1 MKKHLLRIIV
11 GLCIVATFFL
21 HSRGNFDLLFIQKL
35 ENIASDTRLALT
47 MPRGVDPSVI
57 ILDIDEESLKER
69 EQGGEGRWPWPRDRL
84 ALMVDKLFDQYKIE
98 VLGFDVVF
106 AERDE
111 TSGIRVLDRLASQ
124 SLSNNKQFQSELDR
138 LRPELDYDAI
148 FAEKMRNRKIVLGYT
163 FNEDGE
169 KKGALPKAVFD
180 EAFLGGHKIPPQE
193 RRSGYS
199 GNITILQEN
208 AATGGHF
215 NPANDIDGTLRKVP
229 MVIPFE
235 GKYYESLSLAI
246 VRSHLG
252 MPPIKLLFADY
263 AGGDAE
269 LEEISI
275 AGLKIP
281 VDNKARALIPYR
293 GPRGSFKY
301 ISISDV
307 MNDRVDVAELR
318 GKLALVGTSAPGLLD
333 LRVSPVDAVYPGVE
347 AHANLV
353 AGILDEK
360 LKRDPAYA
368 DGLQLMVVIL
378 VGLALAV
385 LLPFLSII
393 SATVLSLFITAAVIA
408 TNLAL
413 YQYGN
418 FVLPVAGNV
427 LLILALF
434 MLNTVWGYFTETRSK
449 KQITGLF
456 GQYVPPEIVE
466 QMSKDPGNVSFEPAS
481 CECTVLFTDVRGFTT
496 ISEGLDPKALS
507 DLMNEFLTPLTEV
520 IFKHHGTIDKYMG
533 DCIMAFWGAPLSNPD
548 HAHAGVIAGLEMHRI
563 LNELQPKFKEKYK
576 LEIKIGVGLNTGRMS
591 VGNMG
596 SKIRRAYTVMGDA
609 VNLASRLEG
618 ITKEYGAD
626 IIVGEETM
634 KAAPE
639 IVFRELDRVRVKG
652 KENAVTIYQPI
663 GPRSALSADTIKR
676 LEVFQ
681 EALATYRS
689 QDWDKAEMLLQQ
701 LKETSAGNKLYELF
715 LLRIPILREKDL
727 GPDWDGA
734 FTFETK

>member
-1 MKKHLLRIIV
+1 MKKHLLRIAV
-11 GLCIVATFFL
+11 GLCVVAAFFL
-21 HSRGNFDLLFIQKL
+21 HARGNFDLLVIRKL

-47 MPRGVDPSVI
+47 MPRGVDPSVV
-57 ILDIDEESLKER
+57 ILDIDEKSLKER

-84 ALMVDKLFDQYKIE
+84 ALMLDKLFDQYKIE

-111 TSGIRVLDRLASQ
+111 TSGIRVLDRLAGD
-124 SLSNNKQFQSELDR
+124 SLSKNKQFQSELEKV
-138 LRPELDYDAI
+138 RPELDYDAI
-148 FAEKMRNRKIVLGYT
+148 FARKMRNRKVVLGYT
-163 FNEDGE
+163 FNADGE
-169 KKGALPKAVFD
+169 KKGMLPSAVFD
-180 EAFLGGHKIPPQE
+180 EAFLRGHKIPRDEQ
-193 RRSGYS
+193 RSGYS
-199 GNITILQEN
+199 GNIKMLQES

-215 NPANDIDGTLRKVP
+215 NPANDIDGVLRKVP
-229 MVIPFE
+229 MVIPYE
-235 GKYYESLSLAI
+235 GKYYEALSLAV
-246 VRSHLG
+246 VRSLLG
-252 MPPIKLLFADY
+252 MPPIELYFADY
-263 AGGDAE
+263 TGGDAE
-269 LEEISI
+269 LEELRLP
-275 AGLKIP
+275 GLKIP

-318 GKLALVGTSAPGLLD
+318 GKIVLVGTSAPGLLD
-333 LRVSPVDAVYPGVE
+333 LRVSPVDTVYPGVE

-368 DGLQLMVVIL
+368 DGLQLMVVMLIGLIL
-378 VGLALAV
+378 AI
-385 LLPFLSII
+385 LLPFLS
-393 SATVLSLFITAAVIA
+393 VITATILTIFIAGAVIGA
-408 TNLAL
+408 NLAL

-434 MLNTVWGYFTETRSK
+434 TLNTVWGYFTETRSK

-466 QMSKDPGNVSFEPAS
+466 QMSKDPTTVSFEPAS
-481 CECTVLFTDVRGFTT
+481 RECTVLFTDVRGFTT
-496 ISEGLDPKALS
+496 ISEGLDPKDLS
-507 DLMNEFLTPLTEV
+507 ELMNGFLTPLTEV

-533 DCIMAFWGAPLSNPD
+533 DCIMAFWGAPLANPE
-548 HAHAGVIAGLEMHRI
+548 HAHAGVVAGLEMHRV

-596 SKIRRAYTVMGDA
+596 SQIRRAYTVMGDA

-639 IVFRELDRVRVKG
+639 LVFRELDRVRVKG

-663 GPRSALSADTIKR
+663 GLRSEVSADTIKL
-676 LEVFQ
+676 LEAFQ
-681 EALATYRS
+681 EALATYRR
-689 QDWDKAEMLLQQ
+689 QEWDKAESLLKV
-701 LKETSAGNKLYELF
+701 LKETSYGNKLYDLF
-715 LLRIPILREKDL
+715 LSRIPVLREKDL
-727 GPDWDGA
+727 GPNWDGA

>member
-1 MKKHLLRIIV
+1 MKNHLLRVVV
-11 GLCIVATFFL
+11 GLCVVTAFFL
-21 HSRGNFDLLFIQKL
+21 HFRGNYDLPFIHKL
-35 ENIASDTRLALT
+35 ENIASDARLKLT
-47 MPRGVDPSVI
+47 MPGGVDSRVI
-57 ILDIDEESLKER
+57 ILDIDEKSLRER

-84 ALMVDKLFDQYKIE
+84 ALMVDKLFDHYKIE

-111 TSGIRVLDRLASQ
+111 TSGIRVLDRLANQ
-124 SLSNNKQFQSELDR
+124 SLSKNKQFQSELDR

-148 FAEKMRNRKIVLGYT
+148 FAEKLRNRKVVLGFT
-163 FNEDGE
+163 FNEDAQ

-180 EAFLGGHKIPPQE
+180 EAFLGGHKIPPLEQ
-193 RRSGYS
+193 RSGYS
-199 GNITILQEN
+199 GNIATLQEN
-208 AATGGHF
+208 AVTGGHF
-215 NPANDIDGTLRKVP
+215 NQANDIDGVLRKVP

-235 GKYYESLSLAI
+235 GKYYEALSLAM

-252 MPPIKLLFADY
+252 MPPIKLVFADY
-263 AGGDAE
+263 ADGDAE
-269 LEEISI
+269 LEELSI

-318 GKLALVGTSAPGLLD
+318 GKLALVGTSAPGLMD
-333 LRVSPVDAVYPGVE
+333 LRVSPIDAVYPGVE

-360 LKRDPAYA
+360 LKRDPAYV

-385 LLPFLSII
+385 LLPFLSVI
-393 SATVLSLFITAAVIA
+393 SATILTLFITAAVIA

-413 YQYGN
+413 FQYGN
-418 FVLPVAGNV
+418 FVLPVVGNV
-427 LLILALF
+427 LLTLALF
-434 MLNTVWGYFTETRSK
+434 TLNTVWGYFTETRSK

-466 QMSKDPGNVSFEPAS
+466 QMSKDPANVSFEPAS
-481 CECTVLFTDVRGFTT
+481 RDCTVLFTDVRGFTT
-496 ISEGLDPKALS
+496 ISEGLDPKELS
-507 DLMNEFLTPLTEV
+507 ELMNEFLTPLSEV

-533 DCIMAFWGAPLSNPD
+533 DCIMAFWGAPLANPD

-639 IVFRELDRVRVKG
+639 VVFRELDRVRVKG

-663 GPRSALSADTIKR
+663 GPRSEVSEETIKR
-676 LEVFQ
+676 LEMFQ
-681 EALATYRS
+681 EALETYRK
-689 QDWDKAEMLLQQ
+689 QDWDKAETLLTQ
-701 LKETSAGNKLYELF
+701 LKETSPGTMLYDLF

-727 GPDWDGA
+727 GLDWDGA
-734 FTFETK
+734 FTFVTK

>member
-1 MKKHLLRIIV
+1 
-11 GLCIVATFFL
+11 
-21 HSRGNFDLLFIQKL
+21 
-35 ENIASDTRLALT
+35 
-47 MPRGVDPSVI
+47 
-57 ILDIDEESLKER
+57 
-69 EQGGEGRWPWPRDRL
+69 
-84 ALMVDKLFDQYKIE
+84 
-98 VLGFDVVF
+98 
-106 AERDE
+106 
-111 TSGIRVLDRLASQ
+111 
-124 SLSNNKQFQSELDR
+124 
-138 LRPELDYDAI
+138 
-148 FAEKMRNRKIVLGYT
+148 
-163 FNEDGE
+163 
-169 KKGALPKAVFD
+169 
-180 EAFLGGHKIPPQE
+180 
-193 RRSGYS
+193 
-199 GNITILQEN
+199 
-208 AATGGHF
+208 
-215 NPANDIDGTLRKVP
+215 
-229 MVIPFE
+229 
-235 GKYYESLSLAI
+235 
-246 VRSHLG
+246 
-252 MPPIKLLFADY
+252 
-263 AGGDAE
+263 
-269 LEEISI
+269 
-275 AGLKIP
+275 
-281 VDNKARALIPYR
+281 
-293 GPRGSFKY
+293 
-301 ISISDV
+301 

-434 MLNTVWGYFTETRSK
+434 TLNTVWGYFTETRSK

-618 ITKEYGAD
+618 ITKEHGAD
-626 IIVGEETM
+626 IIVGQETM